1 MCDLDVWVL
10 IRAFT
15 SIEKAQT
22 FVFFGLCLKKGMDI
36 TMRKISILGV
46 TGSIGTQTLDVIRK
60 SNGEL
65 KLIGVTAN
73 TSIMKV
79 IEVLEEFSPSYIAM
93 MDERSAE
100 EIKKYCQKN
109 NKSIEVLSGMAGL
122 NKIASLDE
130 IDMVV
135 TSVVGMIGLE
145 PTMKAIEAKKDIALA
160 NKETLVVAG
169 EIVMKAARE
178 NNVRILPVDS
188 EHSAIFQALRGNSL
202 NTLRK
207 IILTASGGP
216 FRGKTTEQLEEMR
229 VEDALKHPKWNMG
242 RKISIDSATLMNK
255 GLEVIEAH
263 WLFDCDYDN
272 IQVVVHPQ
280 SIVHSMVEYTDGSI
294 MAQLGAQDMRLPIQ
308 YALNYEKRENLIA
321 DTIDFYEVSQLTFEK
336 PDADTFK
343 ALKLSFKAGKMGGL
357 MPTVL
362 NGANEAA
369 VELFLNEKIKFLEI
383 ADIIENCMD
392 VFKDEGCKE
401 LTLENIIDLDKR
413 VKEYIVKNAVI

>member
-1 MCDLDVWVL
+1 
-10 IRAFT
+10 
-15 SIEKAQT
+15 
-22 FVFFGLCLKKGMDI
+22 
-36 TMRKISILGV
+36 MRKLSILGV

-65 KLIGVTAN
+65 KLIGITAN
-73 TSIMKV
+73 TSVKKV
-79 IEVLEEFSPSYIAM
+79 VEIIEEFEPLYVAMMDLKSAYEIKNYCKKQNKAIEVLEG
-93 MDERSAE
+93 
-100 EIKKYCQKN
+100 
-109 NKSIEVLSGMAGL
+109 IEGL

-130 IDMVV
+130 IDIVL
-135 TSVVGMIGLE
+135 TSVVGTIGLE
-145 PTMKAIEAKKDIALA
+145 PTMKAIQAKKDIALA

-169 EIVMKAARE
+169 EIVMKAAKE
-178 NNVRILPVDS
+178 NNIKILPVDS
-188 EHSAIFQALRGNSL
+188 EHSAIFQSLRGNDI

-207 IILTASGGP
+207 VILTASGGP
-216 FRGKTTEQLEEMR
+216 FRGKIIEELKEIK

-294 MAQLGAQDMRLPIQ
+294 IAQLGAQDMKLPIQ

-321 DTIDFYEVSQLTFEK
+321 DTIDFYEISKLTFEK
-336 PDADTFK
+336 PDTDTFK
-343 ALKLSFKAGKMGGL
+343 ALKLAFKAGEIGGL
-357 MPTVL
+357 MPTIL

-369 VELFLNEKIKFLEI
+369 VELFLEKKIKFLEI
-383 ADIIENCMD
+383 SDIIEKCMEI
-392 VFKDEGCKE
+392 FKGEVKKE

-413 VKEYIVKNAVI
+413 VKEYVVETSVL

>member
-1 MCDLDVWVL
+1 VHIAEHDLL
-10 IRAFT
+10 LGGTR
-15 SIEKAQT
+15 
-22 FVFFGLCLKKGMDI
+22 
-36 TMRKISILGV
+36 MRKISILGA

-60 SNGEL
+60 SNEEL

-73 TSIMKV
+73 TSIEKV
-79 IEVLEEFSPSYIAM
+79 IEIIEEFNPSYVAM
-93 MDERSAE
+93 MDSRSASV
-100 EIKKYCQKN
+100 INKYCKEH
-109 NKSIEVLSGMAGL
+109 NKAIEVLVGIEGL

-130 IDMVV
+130 IDIVV

-169 EIVMKAARE
+169 EIVMKAAKE
-178 NNVRILPVDS
+178 NNVNIFPVDS
-188 EHSAIFQALRGNSL
+188 EHSAIFQSLRGNDIK
-202 NTLRK
+202 TLRK
-207 IILTASGGP
+207 VILTASGGP
-216 FRGKTTEQLEEMR
+216 FRGKTIEELKAVE

-280 SIVHSMVEYTDGSI
+280 SIVHSMVEYNDGSI
-294 MAQLGAQDMRLPIQ
+294 IAQLGAQDMRLPIQ
-308 YALNYEKRENLIA
+308 YALNYEKREKLIA
-321 DTIDFYEVSQLTFEK
+321 DTIDFYEISKLTFEK
-336 PDADTFK
+336 PDTETFK
-343 ALKLSFKAGKMGGL
+343 ALNLSFKAGKMGGL

-362 NGANEAA
+362 NGANEAV
-369 VELFLNEKIKFLEI
+369 VELFLNKKIKFLQI
-383 ADIIENCMD
+383 SDIIENCME
-392 VFKDEGCKE
+392 VFETETKNE

-413 VKEYIVKNAVI
+413 VKEYVIQNVIL